1 MKFSFLSGAHFS
13 LTVSSI
19 SLNFF
24 DKLFVF
30 SNTRALSPGKPWLE
44 ISFKRFCKT
53 SRSFLRSSNSDVDSY
68 KISTWDV
75 AADTENRPVAVKG
88 EGLGRGGVGVWD
100 QQRQTLRCRRTNR
113 VLLCSMENYTQ
124 YLMTNHNGKEYGK
137 EHTYSYIY
145 TNTLFQQHERWLY
158 TWTSPNGQ
166 YWNQIDYILNSQR
179 WRSCKQSAK

>member
-100 QQRQTLRCRRTNR
+100 QQRQTPKAWVTAQHGELHSVSDDKPQWKRIWKRTYVFVYIHKYPFSTIWEMTLHMDITKWPILKSNR
-113 VLLCSMENYTQ
+113 LHS
-124 YLMTNHNGKEYGK
+124 
-137 EHTYSYIY
+137 
-145 TNTLFQQHERWLY
+145 
-158 TWTSPNGQ
+158 
-166 YWNQIDYILNSQR
+166 
-179 WRSCKQSAK
+179 